1 MTYSTAAELK
11 LLTGSTLADA
21 NCTAIIEAGDRKI
34 DAYLS
39 PYGLGGAASGA
50 CKEASLEMGKA
61 GLLEEGL
68 QSGKYQATSGD
79 FTSSVDVI
87 KAIEHHQ
94 KSAFKLLDLYVVA
107 QSSLASSKRAFVR
120 RVDGRC

>member
-1 MTYSTAAELK
+1 MTYCTAAELK

-21 NCTAIIEAGDRKI
+21 SVTAIIEAGDRKI

-39 PYGLGGAASGA
+39 PYGLGGSATGA
-50 CKEASLEMGKA
+50 CKEASLDLGKA

-79 FTSSVDVI
+79 FSSSLDVI
-87 KAIEHHQ
+87 KAIEHYQ
-94 KSAFKLLDLYVVA
+94 KTAFRLLDLFIDS
-107 QSSLASSKRAFVR
+107 QSSLPSANRSYVR
-120 RVDGRC
+120 RVNGRC